1 MIHGLFQIKICFNI
15 FRKNQDLQAS
25 CSFLFY
31 MLLEIWTNSTA
42 TRRGSLGC
50 WLQMGDAKK
59 LLEIWC
65 SMAWSATWWRTR
77 LPPVKSEQHSSMQQA
92 LTQFKAF
99 AGQGQPD
106 KRIGKGKENE
116 SWKVLKNPV
125 NPNVGWRFRVCRIK
139 RYHVLAHVSTML
151 SPKYFTHCLFC
162 SPFCKFIFYSNIR
175 RDLFNATKRL
185 IETCR
190 SELHTL
196 NPKCVFFVPIIETFK
211 VWFQVRFRA
220 EDPNL
225 AHPFAVGSTGHSFGG
240 CRFKQLVGFKWCLHH
255 KKTTFQHIH
264 LFSWHLD
271 VFVSPASLPA
281 LRLPQAFGALLPGG
295 SAGGGVRE
303 SGSGETWLG
312 VGFSDRPTRPVSIW
326 NLVSFKFTYILMVS
340 LLLISFDGLSL
351 MVWLTNNNWGY
362 DKSSGFNQ
370 QIYNRQG

>member
-196 NPKCVFFVPIIETFK
+196 NPKCVFFFVPIIETFK

-255 KKTTFQHIH
+255 KKQHFNISIYFH
-264 LFSWHLD
+264 DISMSLFHRLRFRPC
-271 VFVSPASLPA
+271 VFRRRSGRSSREAQQEAVFGSRAVAKHGWVLVFLIDQRDRLVFETLVVSNLHIYWW
-281 LRLPQAFGALLPGG
+281 LVCFWYLLM
-295 SAGGGVRE
+295 
-303 SGSGETWLG
+303 
-312 VGFSDRPTRPVSIW
+312 D
-326 NLVSFKFTYILMVS
+326 
-340 LLLISFDGLSL
+340 
-351 MVWLTNNNWGY
+351 
-362 DKSSGFNQ
+362 
-370 QIYNRQG
+370 